1 MGLEASLNSL
11 GAIATGITGGF
22 GGLSDAI
29 GNYFGGV
36 GSSLSS
42 ESSLSDNSS
51 SSVKA
56 TSVEISDNYRNNG
69 DGNNDYDKK
78 NSNSSIDTFL
88 DAVSSSNKDK
98 EIKNSGW
105 GSKDIDSSISRGE
118 EKQSEVKS
126 KED

>member
-1 MGLEASLNSL
+1 M
-11 GAIATGITGGF
+11 
-22 GGLSDAI
+22 
-29 GNYFGGV
+29 
-36 GSSLSS
+36 SS
-42 ESSLSDNSS
+42 EGSLSDTSS

-56 TSVEISDNYRNNG
+56 TSVEISNNSSDYRNNG
-69 DGNNDYDKK
+69 DGNTEYDKK
-78 NSNSSIDTFL
+78 NSNSIDTFL